1 MIEVYMYDLTH
12 SAKIAVIAYVRN
24 NRLFTIRVEN
34 NDGSKRVYLT
44 SKIHVRREWP
54 CGPLFSTDWADSDI
68 LLDDDVIKS
77 VINTLGLRKI
87 TTWAM

>member
-1 MIEVYMYDLTH
+1 MNDLTH
-12 SAKIAVIAYVRN
+12 SDKIAVIDYVRN

-34 NDGSKRVYLT
+34 HAGSKRVYLT
-44 SKIHVRREWP
+44 SKIHVRREWQ
-54 CGPLFSTDWADSDI
+54 CGPLFSTDWADSEI

-87 TTWAM
+87 TTWSM

>member
-1 MIEVYMYDLTH
+1 MGALTH
-12 SAKIAVIAYVRN
+12 SDKIAVIDYVRN
-24 NRLFTIRVEN
+24 NRLFTIRVQN

-44 SKIHVRREWP
+44 SKIHVRREWY
-54 CGPLFSTDWADSDI
+54 CGPLFSTDWADSEI

-87 TTWAM
+87 TTWSM

>member
-1 MIEVYMYDLTH
+1 MDDLTH
-12 SAKIAVIAYVRN
+12 SDKIAIIAYVRN

-44 SKIHVRREWP
+44 SKIHVRRVWP
-54 CGPLFSTDWADSDI
+54 CGPLFSADFADSEI
-68 LLDDDVIKS
+68 LLDDDVVQS

-87 TTWAM
+87 ATWSM

>member
-1 MIEVYMYDLTH
+1 MVDLKH
-12 SAKIAVIAYVRN
+12 SNKIAVIAYVRN

-34 NDGSKRVYLT
+34 NDDSKRVYLT
-44 SKIHVRREWP
+44 SKIHVKREWP

-68 LLDDDVIKS
+68 LLDDDVVQA

-87 TTWAM
+87 TTWSM

>member
-1 MIEVYMYDLTH
+1 MDDLTH
-12 SAKIAVIAYVRN
+12 SDKIAVISYVRN

-44 SKIHVRREWP
+44 SRIHARREWP

-87 TTWAM
+87 TTWSM

>member
-1 MIEVYMYDLTH
+1 MGALTH
-12 SAKIAVIAYVRN
+12 SDKIAVIDYVRN
-24 NRLFTIRVEN
+24 NRLFTIRVQS
-34 NDGSKRVYLT
+34 NDGGKRVYLT

-77 VINTLGLRKI
+77 VIDTLGLHKI
-87 TTWAM
+87 TTWSM

>member
-1 MIEVYMYDLTH
+1 MSDLTY
-12 SAKIAVIAYVRN
+12 SDKIAIIAYIWN

-34 NDGSKRVYLT
+34 NDNGKRVYLT
-44 SKIHVRREWP
+44 SKIHVKREWS

-68 LLDDDVIKS
+68 LLDDDVIKP

-87 TTWAM
+87 TTWSM

>member
-1 MIEVYMYDLTH
+1 MSDLTY
-12 SAKIAVIAYVRN
+12 SDKIAIIAYIRN

-34 NDGSKRVYLT
+34 NDNGKRVYLT
-44 SKIHVRREWP
+44 SKIHVSREWP
-54 CGPLFSTDWADSDI
+54 CGPLFSTDWADSEI

-87 TTWAM
+87 TTWSM